1 MKQSL
6 RAKRM
11 AKHHRRLNQASKVNL
26 VSLMDIFTILV
37 FFLLVNSGDVEVL
50 QADKSI
56 KLPASVSQ
64 QIPDNNLLVIVSA
77 TDVVVGG
84 RSVGK
89 LTDLLASTGDK
100 FIPLETELKY
110 QAQKTGPLKEADQLT
125 GRPVT
130 IMADQKLPYAMLKKI
145 MATCAAAEYRDIS
158 LAVTQLEVSADKSN
172 IDAAGGG

>member
-11 AKHHRRLNQASKVNL
+11 AKHHRRLNQAPKLNL

-50 QADKSI
+50 QTDKSI
-56 KLPASVSQ
+56 KLPASVSDQ
-64 QIPDNNLLVIVSA
+64 VPENNLVVLVSA
-77 TDVVVGG
+77 NDVVVAG
-84 RSVGK
+84 RSVGSVAS
-89 LTDLLASTGDK
+89 LSADQADQFAPLA
-100 FIPLETELKY
+100 TELKY
-110 QAQKTGPLKEADQLT
+110 QAQKAGPLKPEQQLT

-130 IMADQKLPYAMLKKI
+130 IMADQKVPYHILKKI

-158 LAVTQLEVSADKSN
+158 LAVTQKEVSAD
-172 IDAAGGG
+172 DQGEG

>member
-11 AKHHRRLNQASKVNL
+11 AKHHRRLKQTAKLNL

-50 QADKSI
+50 QTDKSI
-56 KLPASVSQ
+56 KLPTSISEQV
-64 QIPDNNLLVIVSA
+64 PENNLLVVVSA
-77 TDVVVGG
+77 TDVMVGG

-89 LTDLLASTGDK
+89 VTELMSSTEDK
-100 FIPLETELKY
+100 FAPLETELKY
-110 QAQKTGPLKEADQLT
+110 LAQKAGPLKVEDQAA

-130 IMADQKLPYAMLKKI
+130 IMADQKLPYATLKKI
-145 MATCAAAEYRDIS
+145 MATCAAAEYRNIS
-158 LAVTQLEVSADKSN
+158 LAVAQKEIGAE
-172 IDAAGGG
+172 GGG

>member
-11 AKHHRRLNQASKVNL
+11 EKHHRRLNQVPKLNL

-50 QADKSI
+50 QTDKSI
-56 KLPASVSQ
+56 KLPASFSE
-64 QIPDNNLLVIVSA
+64 QIPEENLVVLISA
-77 TDVVVGG
+77 TDVLVGG
-84 RSVGK
+84 RAVGSVA
-89 LTDLLASTGDK
+89 DLVASTGEL
-100 FIPLETELKY
+100 FTPLQQELKY
-110 QAQKTGPLKEADQLT
+110 QAERAGTLAAKDQVT

-130 IMADQKLPYAMLKKI
+130 IMADQKIPYQLLKKI

-158 LAVTQLEVSADKSN
+158 LAVTKKELPANGSGE
-172 IDAAGGG
+172 G

>member
-11 AKHHRRLNQASKVNL
+11 AKHHRRLNQVPSLNL

-50 QADKSI
+50 QTDKSI
-56 KLPASVSQ
+56 KLPASFSEQV
-64 QIPDNNLLVIVSA
+64 PENNLVVLVSA
-77 TDVVVGG
+77 TDVIVGG
-84 RSVGK
+84 RSVGSVA
-89 LTDLLASTGDK
+89 DLIASTGNN
-100 FIPLETELKY
+100 FAPLEQELKY
-110 QAQKTGPLKEADQLT
+110 LAQKAGPLKEEDQLT

-130 IMADQKLPYAMLKKI
+130 IMADQKVPYQILKKV

-158 LAVTQLEVSADKSN
+158 LAVTKKELPAN
-172 IDAAGGG
+172 GGG

>member
-11 AKHHRRLNQASKVNL
+11 EKHHRRLNQTSKLNL

-50 QADKSI
+50 QTDKSI
-56 KLPASVSQ
+56 KLPASFSEE
-64 QIPDNNLLVIVSA
+64 IPEENLVVLVSA

-84 RSVGK
+84 RSIGSVA
-89 LTDLLASTGDK
+89 DLVASTDEL
-100 FIPLETELKY
+100 FSPLQQELKY
-110 QAQKTGPLKEADQLT
+110 QAERAGPLTEKNRLA

-130 IMADQKLPYAMLKKI
+130 IMADQKIPYVLLKKI

-158 LAVTQLEVSADKSN
+158 LAVTKKELPAN
-172 IDAAGGG
+172 ANGGE

>member
-56 KLPASVSQ
+56 KLPASVSEQ
-64 QIPDNNLLVIVSA
+64 VPENNLLVVVSA

-89 LTDLLASTGDK
+89 LTELMASTDDK

-110 QAQKTGPLKEADQLT
+110 QAQKAGPLKEADLIT

-130 IMADQKLPYAMLKKI
+130 IMADQTLPYALLKKV
-145 MATCAAAEYRDIS
+145 MATCAAAEYRAIS
-158 LAVTQLEVSADKSN
+158 LAVTQKEVSVD
-172 IDAAGGG
+172 AGGG

>member
-11 AKHHRRLNQASKVNL
+11 EKHHRRLNQTSKLNL

-50 QADKSI
+50 QTDKSI
-56 KLPASVSQ
+56 KLPASFSEE
-64 QIPDNNLLVIVSA
+64 IPEENLVVLVSA

-84 RSVGK
+84 RSIGSVA
-89 LTDLLASTGDK
+89 DLVASTDEL
-100 FIPLETELKY
+100 FSPLQQELKY
-110 QAQKTGPLKEADQLT
+110 QAERVGPLTEKNQLA

-130 IMADQKLPYAMLKKI
+130 IMADQKIPYVLLKKI

-158 LAVTQLEVSADKSN
+158 LAVTKKELPAN
-172 IDAAGGG
+172 ANGGE

>member
-11 AKHHRRLNQASKVNL
+11 AKHHRRLNQVPKLNL

-56 KLPASVSQ
+56 KLPASVSE
-64 QIPDNNLLVIVSA
+64 QIPENNLLVVVSA
-77 TDVVVGG
+77 TDVLVGG

-89 LTDLLASTGDK
+89 ISELLESTGDK
-100 FIPLETELKY
+100 FVPLETELKY
-110 QAQKTGPLKEADQLT
+110 QAEKAGPLKAEDQVT

-130 IMADQKLPYAMLKKI
+130 IMADQKLPYTLLKKI
-145 MATCAAAEYRDIS
+145 MATCAAAEYRAIS
-158 LAVTQLEVSADKSN
+158 LAVTQKETSAD
-172 IDAAGGG
+172 AGGG

>member
-11 AKHHRRLNQASKVNL
+11 AKHHRRLKQGSKLNL

-50 QADKSI
+50 QTDKSI
-56 KLPASVSQ
+56 KLPASVSDQ
-64 QIPDNNLLVIVSA
+64 VPEENLLVLISA
-77 TDVVVGG
+77 TDVVVAG
-84 RSVGK
+84 RAVGSVA
-89 LTDLLASTGDK
+89 DLLAAEGDQ
-100 FIPLETELKY
+100 FAPLTQELKY
-110 QAQKTGPLKEADQLT
+110 HAEKAGPLTEKKQLT

-130 IMADQKLPYAMLKKI
+130 VMADQKVPYQLLKKV

-158 LAVTQLEVSADKSN
+158 LAVTKKELPANNGE
-172 IDAAGGG
+172 G

>member
-11 AKHHRRLNQASKVNL
+11 AKHHRRLNQGSKLNL

-56 KLPASVSQ
+56 KLPASVSDQ
-64 QIPDNNLLVIVSA
+64 VPENNLVVMVNA
-77 TDVVVGG
+77 TDVIVAGQSIG
-84 RSVGK
+84 TIAA
-89 LTDLLASTGDK
+89 LEADTATN
-100 FIPLETELKY
+100 FAPLQTELKY
-110 QAQKTGPLKEADQLT
+110 QAQKAGPLKPEKQLT

-130 IMADQKLPYAMLKKI
+130 IMADQKVPYSVLKKV

-158 LAVTQLEVSADKSN
+158 LAVTQKTEAPPGEGS
-172 IDAAGGG
+172 

>member
-11 AKHHRRLNQASKVNL
+11 AKHHRRLNQVPSLNL

-50 QADKSI
+50 QTDKSI
-56 KLPASVSQ
+56 KLPASFSEQV
-64 QIPDNNLLVIVSA
+64 PENNLVVLVNATNVIVS
-77 TDVVVGG
+77 G
-84 RSVGK
+84 RSVGSV
-89 LTDLLASTGDK
+89 TDLVASNGNN
-100 FIPLETELKY
+100 FAPLEQELKY
-110 QAQKTGPLKEADQLT
+110 LAQKAGPLTEENQLT

-130 IMADQKLPYAMLKKI
+130 IMADQKVPYQILKKV

-158 LAVTQLEVSADKSN
+158 LAVTKKELPAN
-172 IDAAGGG
+172 GGG

>member
-11 AKHHRRLNQASKVNL
+11 AKHHRRLNQVPKVNL

-64 QIPDNNLLVIVSA
+64 QVPENNLLVVVSA

-89 LTDLLASTGDK
+89 VTELLASTEDK
-100 FIPLETELKY
+100 FVPLETELKY
-110 QAQKTGPLKEADQLT
+110 LAQKAGPLKEEDQLA

-158 LAVTQLEVSADKSN
+158 LAVTQLEVGADEIST
-172 IDAAGGG
+172 AAGGG

>member
-56 KLPASVSQ
+56 KLPASVSEQ
-64 QIPDNNLLVIVSA
+64 VPENNLLVVVSA

-89 LTDLLASTGDK
+89 LTELMASTDDK
-100 FIPLETELKY
+100 FLPLEAELKY
-110 QAQKTGPLKEADQLT
+110 QAQKAGPLKETDLIT

-130 IMADQKLPYAMLKKI
+130 IMADQKLPYALLKKV
-145 MATCAAAEYRDIS
+145 MATCAAAEYRAIS
-158 LAVTQLEVSADKSN
+158 LAVTQKEVSVD
-172 IDAAGGG
+172 AGGG

>member
-11 AKHHRRLNQASKVNL
+11 AKHHRRLNQVSKVNL

-56 KLPASVSQ
+56 KLPASVSE
-64 QIPDNNLLVIVSA
+64 QIPENNLLVVISA

-89 LTDLLASTGDK
+89 IAELLTSTEDK
-100 FIPLETELKY
+100 FVPLETELKY
-110 QAQKTGPLKEADQLT
+110 QADKASPLKAEDQLV

-130 IMADQKLPYAMLKKI
+130 IMADQKLPYMMLKKI
-145 MATCAAAEYRDIS
+145 MATCASAGYRDIS
-158 LAVTQLEVSADKSN
+158 LAVTQQEISVD
-172 IDAAGGG
+172 AGGG

>member
-64 QIPDNNLLVIVSA
+64 QVPENNLLVVVSA

-89 LTDLLASTGDK
+89 LTELMASTDDK
-100 FIPLETELKY
+100 FLPLEAELKY
-110 QAQKTGPLKEADQLT
+110 QAQKAGPLKEADQIT

-130 IMADQKLPYAMLKKI
+130 IMADQTLPYALLKKV
-145 MATCAAAEYRDIS
+145 MATCAAAEYRAIS
-158 LAVTQLEVSADKSN
+158 LAVTQKEVSVD
-172 IDAAGGG
+172 AGGG

>member
-1 MKQSL
+1 MKQAL

-56 KLPASVSQ
+56 KLPASVSEQ
-64 QIPDNNLLVIVSA
+64 VPENNLLVVVSA

-89 LTDLLASTGDK
+89 LSELMASTDDK

-110 QAQKTGPLKEADQLT
+110 QAQKAGPLKEADQIT

-130 IMADQKLPYAMLKKI
+130 IMADQTLPYALLKKI
-145 MATCAAAEYRDIS
+145 MATCAAAEYRAIS
-158 LAVTQLEVSADKSN
+158 LAVTQKEVSVD
-172 IDAAGGG
+172 AGGG

>member
-11 AKHHRRLNQASKVNL
+11 AKHHRRLKQGSKLNL

-56 KLPASVSQ
+56 KLPASISDEV
-64 QIPDNNLLVIVSA
+64 PENNLLVLISA
-77 TDVVVGG
+77 TDVVVAG
-84 RSVGK
+84 RAVGSVAE
-89 LTDLLASTGDK
+89 LLAAEGNS
-100 FIPLETELKY
+100 FAPLAQELKY
-110 QAQKTGPLKEADQLT
+110 HAEKAGPLTEKNQLT

-130 IMADQKLPYAMLKKI
+130 VMADQKVPYQLLKKV
-145 MATCAAAEYRDIS
+145 MATCAEAEYRDIS
-158 LAVTQLEVSADKSN
+158 LAVTKKEQPANNGE
-172 IDAAGGG
+172 G

>member
-11 AKHHRRLNQASKVNL
+11 AKHHRRLNQTSKVNL

-56 KLPASVSQ
+56 KLPASVSEQ
-64 QIPDNNLLVIVSA
+64 VPDNNLLVVVSA

-89 LTDLLASTGDK
+89 IAELLASTGDK

-110 QAQKTGPLKEADQLT
+110 QAEKAGPLKEADQLN

-130 IMADQKLPYAMLKKI
+130 IMADQKLPYTLLKKI
-145 MATCAAAEYRDIS
+145 MTTCAAAEYRAIS
-158 LAVTQLEVSADKSN
+158 LAVTQKEVSAD
-172 IDAAGGG
+172 AGGG

>member
-11 AKHHRRLNQASKVNL
+11 EKHHRRLNQVPKLNL

-50 QADKSI
+50 QTDKSI
-56 KLPASVSQ
+56 KLPASFSEQV
-64 QIPDNNLLVIVSA
+64 PEENLVVLISA
-77 TDVVVGG
+77 TDVLVGG
-84 RSVGK
+84 RAVGSVA
-89 LTDLLASTGDK
+89 DLVASTGEL
-100 FIPLETELKY
+100 FTPLQQELKY
-110 QAQKTGPLKEADQLT
+110 QAERAGPLAAKDQVT

-130 IMADQKLPYAMLKKI
+130 IMADQKIPYQLLKKI

-158 LAVTQLEVSADKSN
+158 LAVTKKELPANGSGE
-172 IDAAGGG
+172 G

>member
-11 AKHHRRLNQASKVNL
+11 AKHHRRLNQVPKLNL

-56 KLPASVSQ
+56 KLPASVSE
-64 QIPDNNLLVIVSA
+64 QIPENNLLVVVSA
-77 TDVVVGG
+77 TDVLVGG

-89 LTDLLASTGDK
+89 ISELLESTGDK
-100 FIPLETELKY
+100 FVPLETE
-110 QAQKTGPLKEADQLT
+110 
-125 GRPVT
+125 
-130 IMADQKLPYAMLKKI
+130 
-145 MATCAAAEYRDIS
+145 
-158 LAVTQLEVSADKSN
+158 
-172 IDAAGGG
+172 

>member
-56 KLPASVSQ
+56 KLPASVSEQ
-64 QIPDNNLLVIVSA
+64 VPENNLLVVVSA

-89 LTDLLASTGDK
+89 LTELMVSTDDK
-100 FIPLETELKY
+100 FLPLETELKY
-110 QAQKTGPLKEADQLT
+110 QAQKAGPLKEADQIT

-130 IMADQKLPYAMLKKI
+130 IMADQTLPYALLKKL
-145 MATCAAAEYRDIS
+145 MATCAAAEYRAIS
-158 LAVTQLEVSADKSN
+158 LAVTQKEVSVD
-172 IDAAGGG
+172 AGGG

>member
-11 AKHHRRLNQASKVNL
+11 AKHHRRLKQTAKLNL

-50 QADKSI
+50 QTDKSI
-56 KLPASVSQ
+56 KLPTSISEQV
-64 QIPDNNLLVIVSA
+64 PENNLLVVVSA
-77 TDVVVGG
+77 TDVMVGG

-89 LTDLLASTGDK
+89 VTELMSSTEDK
-100 FIPLETELKY
+100 FAPLETELKY
-110 QAQKTGPLKEADQLT
+110 FAQKAGPLKVEDQAA

-130 IMADQKLPYAMLKKI
+130 IMADQKLPYATLKKI
-145 MATCAAAEYRDIS
+145 MATCAAAEYRNIS
-158 LAVTQLEVSADKSN
+158 LAVAQKEIGAE
-172 IDAAGGG
+172 GGG

>member
-11 AKHHRRLNQASKVNL
+11 AKHHRRLNQTSKVNL

-56 KLPASVSQ
+56 KLPASVSEQ
-64 QIPDNNLLVIVSA
+64 VPENNLLVVVSA

-89 LTDLLASTGDK
+89 LTELMASADDK
-100 FIPLETELKY
+100 FLPLEAELKY
-110 QAQKTGPLKEADQLT
+110 QAQKAGPLKEADQIT

-130 IMADQKLPYAMLKKI
+130 IMADQTLPYALLKKV
-145 MATCAAAEYRDIS
+145 MATCAAAEYRAIS
-158 LAVTQLEVSADKSN
+158 LAVTQKEVSVDS
-172 IDAAGGG
+172 GGG

>member
-11 AKHHRRLNQASKVNL
+11 EKHHRRLNQVPKLNL

-50 QADKSI
+50 QTDKSI
-56 KLPASVSQ
+56 KLPASFSE
-64 QIPDNNLLVIVSA
+64 QIPEENLVVLVSA
-77 TDVVVGG
+77 TDVLVGG
-84 RSVGK
+84 RVVGSVAE
-89 LTDLLASTGDK
+89 LVASSGEL
-100 FIPLETELKY
+100 FAPLQQELKY
-110 QAQKTGPLKEADQLT
+110 QAERAGPLTEKNQAT

-130 IMADQKLPYAMLKKI
+130 IMADQKVPYQLLKKI

-158 LAVTQLEVSADKSN
+158 LAVTKKELSASS
-172 IDAAGGG
+172 GGEG

>member
-11 AKHHRRLNQASKVNL
+11 AKHHRRLNQTRKVNL

-56 KLPASVSQ
+56 KLPASVSEQ
-64 QIPDNNLLVIVSA
+64 VPENNLLVVVNA
-77 TDVVVGG
+77 TDVMVAG

-89 LTDLLASTGDK
+89 LTELLASTDDK
-100 FIPLETELKY
+100 FLPLETELKY
-110 QAQKTGPLKEADQLT
+110 QAQKAGPLNEAEQIA

-130 IMADQKLPYAMLKKI
+130 IMADQTLPYALLKKI
-145 MATCAAAEYRDIS
+145 MATCAAAEYRAIS
-158 LAVTQLEVSADKSN
+158 LAVTQKEVSVDS
-172 IDAAGGG
+172 GGG

>member
-11 AKHHRRLNQASKVNL
+11 AKHHRRLNQAAKLNL

-37 FFLLVNSGDVEVL
+37 FFLLLNSGDVEVL

-56 KLPASVSQ
+56 KLPASISQ
-64 QIPDNNLLVIVSA
+64 EVPENNLLVVVSA
-77 TDVVVGG
+77 TDVMVGG

-89 LTDLLASTGDK
+89 VTELMSSSEDK
-100 FIPLETELKY
+100 FAPLETELKY
-110 QAQKTGPLKEADQLT
+110 LAQKAGPLKPDDQAA

-130 IMADQKLPYAMLKKI
+130 IMADQKLPYATLKKI
-145 MATCAAAEYRDIS
+145 MATCASAEYRNIS
-158 LAVTQLEVSADKSN
+158 LAVKQIESS
-172 IDAAGGG
+172 AGGGG